1 MLGQIEIIGHCETIL
16 THLTKLTIKDFKGKY
31 RHLFITDYQ
40 LKVKENLSF
49 PLWDIVTF

>member
-40 LKVKENLSF
+40 LKVKENLSV
-49 PLWDIVTF
+49 IQSRSTF